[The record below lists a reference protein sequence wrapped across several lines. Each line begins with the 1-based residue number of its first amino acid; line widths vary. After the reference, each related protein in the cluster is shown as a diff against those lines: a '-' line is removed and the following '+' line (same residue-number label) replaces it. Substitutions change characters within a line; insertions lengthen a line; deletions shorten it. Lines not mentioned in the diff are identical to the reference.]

1 MLAHNYQ
8 TPEIFHGI
16 ADVVGDSLALA
27 QQGAKTDAD
36 VIVLCGVHF
45 MAETA
50 KVLSPEKTVLIPD
63 LRAGCSLAESITGA
77 DVRLLKERYPGVP
90 VVTYVNTSADVKAES
105 DVCCTSANAV
115 EVVES
120 LGVERVIFLPDEYL
134 GKYVASQTK
143 VQLILWK
150 GHCEVHERFTGGQ
163 IRGLRAGD
171 PTLYVLAHPECPPD
185 VLAEADFV
193 GSTAGMIR
201 HLGEPGRAP
210 RGDGHRVL
218 DERQRRRRASRRR
231 FRAALQPLPA
241 HEAHHAAQGS
251 ARAADDG
258 ARGDGGARGGSA
270 GQGGGGADAGC
281 WPRRQGLMRSCA
293 TNSDGR
299 AMATKAT
306 ASAATPA
313 GRGADAIVVGGGV
326 AGLAAALAMRA
337 PAGRPQPRVLLVSKT
352 RFSEGGASNWAQ
364 GGVAAAMAAGDTPW
378 RHAADTVAVAGGIA
392 DRAAVELLTTRGPQ
406 RLRELLASGA
416 RFDRDAGGELAL
428 GREAAHSAP
437 RILHAGGDATGA
449 EMVRALA
456 AAVRGAEWI
465 EVLDETFAEE
475 LLVDGGRVVGLLVR
489 RLADGGGGRALT
501 IPLAAGAVVLA
512 TGGIGQAWRFTTNPA
527 AATGDGL
534 AMAARAGARLA
545 DLEFVQFHPTALAAP
560 RDPLPLLTEALR
572 GEGATLLDGRGRR
585 FMLAEHPLAE
595 LAPRDVVARAIFR
608 RRQAGEPVFL
618 DATDAVGERFP
629 SRFPT
634 VFARCREQGFDPRVD
649 PLPVTPA
656 AHYHMGGVAVDLR
669 GRTSLPGLWACG
681 EVASTGAHGA
691 NRLASNSLLEALV
704 FGAEVGE
711 DVAAMAPERS
721 DLARLGLA
729 AREAAARMTSE
740 FAPRAVELA
749 SVAAAAGSVRRSGDL
764 QGAVGERAAQLRLR
778 VRQLLWDHVGVERD
792 ADGLAAAL
800 GELDAIAADP
810 AAASGE
816 LRNLVTVGRLVAA
829 AALLREESRG
839 AHWRRDFPAPSPGYA
854 QRTLATADELSMAA
868 AAATEAAE
876 QPELAAAHC

>member
-1 MLAHNYQ
+1 M
-8 TPEIFHGI
+8 
-16 ADVVGDSLALA
+16 
-27 QQGAKTDAD
+27 
-36 VIVLCGVHF
+36 
-45 MAETA
+45 TA
-50 KVLSPEKTVLIPD
+50 PGLTR
-63 LRAGCSLAESITGA
+63 LRT
-77 DVRLLKERYPGVP
+77 
-90 VVTYVNTSADVKAES
+90 
-105 DVCCTSANAV
+105 
-115 EVVES
+115 
-120 LGVERVIFLPDEYL
+120 
-134 GKYVASQTK
+134 
-143 VQLILWK
+143 
-150 GHCEVHERFTGGQ
+150 
-163 IRGLRAGD
+163 
-171 PTLYVLAHPECPPD
+171 
-185 VLAEADFV
+185 
-193 GSTAGMIR
+193 TA
-201 HLGEPGRAP
+201 
-210 RGDGHRVL
+210 
-218 DERQRRRRASRRR
+218 
-231 FRAALQPLPA
+231 
-241 HEAHHAAQGS
+241 
-251 ARAADDG
+251 
-258 ARGDGGARGGSA
+258 
-270 GQGGGGADAGC
+270 
-281 WPRRQGLMRSCA
+281 
-293 TNSDGR
+293 
-299 AMATKAT
+299 
-306 ASAATPA
+306 A

-337 PAGRPQPRVLLVSKT
+337 PAGRRQPRVLLVSKT

-378 RHAADTVAVAGGIA
+378 RHAADTLAVAGGIA
-392 DRAAVELLTTRGPQ
+392 DRAAVEMLTTEGPQ
-406 RLRELLASGA
+406 RLRELLARGA
-416 RFDRDAGGELAL
+416 RFDRDAAGELAL

-475 LLVDGGRVVGLLVR
+475 LLLDGGRVVGLLVR
-489 RLADGGGGRALT
+489 RLAAGGGSEAHPT
-501 IPLAAGAVVLA
+501 ALAAGAVVLA

-572 GEGATLLDGRGRR
+572 GEGATLLDGRGWR
-585 FMLAEHPLAE
+585 FMLDEHPLAE

-608 RRQAGEPVFL
+608 RRQAGEPAFL
-618 DATDAVGERFP
+618 DATEAVGERFP

-711 DVAAMAPERS
+711 DVAAMAPGQPEQPAQRELP
-721 DLARLGLA
+721 LARHAL
-729 AREAAARMTSE
+729 REAVVSRAADATR
-740 FAPRAVELA
+740 V
-749 SVAAAAGSVRRSGDL
+749 
-764 QGAVGERAAQLRLR
+764 AQLRGR

-792 ADGLAAAL
+792 GDGLAAAL
-800 GELDAIAADP
+800 HELDAVAADP

-854 QRTLATADELSMAA
+854 QRTLGTADELSIAA
-868 AAATEAAE
+868 ARAVE
-876 QPELAAAHC
+876 QPVLAAAHR